1 MTQQVTKDRAQ
12 TSTPLL
18 ARTSRRVSAGSTRP
32 SSPRRDLV
40 VALVA
45 AVLLTGASYGIG
57 LLAGWIDGVDRLEAL
72 AVATSYASTIL
83 CVLQRRANYVM
94 GAMSTAAYA
103 VLFLQHELL
112 ASALL
117 NLYLTPQLAYGW
129 VRWRRDA
136 QTRPVTWLV
145 SQWRWIPV
153 YLAVTVVAYLGAN
166 WLVDVLGGRLA
177 LADSAIL
184 AGSLLAQFLLDNKR
198 IETWLV
204 WIAVN
209 LVAIWTYSMAG
220 LVVAGL
226 QYVVFLV
233 TAVLGFRVWRRSTR

>member
-1 MTQQVTKDRAQ
+1 MTQQVIQAQ
-12 TSTPLL
+12 APRPLL
-18 ARTSRRVSAGSTRP
+18 ARIAHRVSTGSARA
-32 SSPRRDLV
+32 SSARRDLV
-40 VALVA
+40 VAIVA
-45 AVLLTGASYGIG
+45 AALLTCASYAIG
-57 LLAGWIDGVDRLEAL
+57 LLAGWINGVDWLEAL

-83 CVLQRRANYVM
+83 CIWQRRANYVL
-94 GAMSTAAYA
+94 GAMATAAYA
-103 VLFLQHELL
+103 VLFLRHELL

-117 NLYLTPQLAYGW
+117 NLYLTPQLVYGW
-129 VRWRRDA
+129 IRWRADA

-145 SQWRWIPV
+145 RQWRWIPAYV
-153 YLAVTVVAYLGAN
+153 AVTVAAYLGAT
-166 WLVDVLGGRLA
+166 WLVGVLGGRLA
-177 LADSAIL
+177 LADAAIL

-198 IETWLV
+198 IETWFV

-233 TAVLGFRVWRRSTR
+233 TAVLGFRAWRRSTR